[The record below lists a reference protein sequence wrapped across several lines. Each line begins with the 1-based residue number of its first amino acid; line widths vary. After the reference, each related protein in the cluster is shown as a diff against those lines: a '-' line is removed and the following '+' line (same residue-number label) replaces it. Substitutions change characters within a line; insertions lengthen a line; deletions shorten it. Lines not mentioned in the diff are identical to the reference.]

1 MIESKAAFSGLN
13 NVDEAFE
20 DLCNQLGD
28 DEPKLIIF
36 SSEFS
41 MFKSLTEAFSKE
53 FPTCTVIGTSSYVQF
68 CDKGCSTQGAGAL
81 AIYKGIECASGVLL
95 DAAHYPM
102 RYSKAVTD
110 AVDRLSDTENTIC
123 MEFSSAF
130 CGCEETIQD
139 TFRTLLAPR
148 GIPVF
153 GGSAGCNPTERNTA
167 ISLDGKIYEEAS
179 VFVFIKNLGGK
190 IRVFKENLFKP
201 TAHFFTATDVDC
213 DERAVYEF
221 DEIPATEAYA
231 NALNVPVDKI
241 EEAREMHPLGR
252 ISDKEIYI
260 AEICETDKESGR
272 ITCYSRIYNRTKL
285 AVMEVDDMDEVW
297 DDTAKRVKEEI
308 PTPSLS
314 LCVNCTSR
322 ASYFVKEGRLEDFNN
337 KLKDEYGTFFG
348 ISGFGEQTNYEHLN
362 MSFLIA
368 AFE

>member
-1 MIESKAAFSGLN
+1 MIDSRAAFSKLREFN
-13 NVDEAFE
+13 ELFK

-36 SSEFS
+36 SSEYPVFEL
-41 MFKSLTEAFSKE
+41 LTEAFSKE
-53 FPTCTVIGTSSYVQF
+53 FPTCTIIGTSSYVQF
-68 CDKGCSTQGAGAL
+68 CDKGCATCGAGAL
-81 AIYKGIECASGVLL
+81 AIYSGIECASGVLL

-102 RYSKAVTD
+102 RYSKEVTNAID
-110 AVDRLSDTENTIC
+110 SLSNTENTIC

-153 GGSAGCNPTERNTA
+153 GGSAGCVPTEKNTA
-167 ISLDGKIYEEAS
+167 ISLNGKVYEEAS
-179 VFVFIKNLGGK
+179 VFVLIKNLGGR
-190 IRVFKENLFKP
+190 IEIFKENLFKP

-221 DEIPATEAYA
+221 DGIPATEAYA
-231 NALNVPVDKI
+231 NALNVSADQI
-241 EEAREMHPLGR
+241 EEARVMHPLGR

-260 AEICETDKESGR
+260 AEICETDLESGK

-297 DDTAKRVKEEI
+297 NDTARRVKDVI
-308 PTPSLS
+308 PNPTLS

-322 ASYFVKEGRLEDFNN
+322 AGYFVKEGRLEDFND
-337 KLKDEYGTFFG
+337 KLKEEYGSFFG